1 MAPQVNAQI
10 YRICRKMEVAMVH
23 RSREPPRGG
32 TEDRP
37 AQDGK
42 SKPEEL
48 KRDSKDSGL
57 QR

>member
-1 MAPQVNAQI
+1 
-10 YRICRKMEVAMVH
+10 MEVAMLY

-48 KRDSKDSGL
+48 KRYRKDNCL
-57 QR
+57 R